1 MVKAINTEVQ
11 SLDTYSQ
18 NLPTYMDA
26 THVTPLKQYI
36 YTCRDVHP
44 TPAVY
49 RYRCRDVN
57 PTPASNTC
65 IHAGMS
71 IQLLQDID
79 IYIIYII
86 YIYIY
91 ISKESSHMY
100 TCRDVNPTPASNS
113 MLLLLLLTAVTTGTT
128 YCIILGDS
136 GRCSALYDHATS
148 LELHTAFKAD
158 GLSNSN
164 TPWVLETCK
173 LPHCLKSLL
182 IMHEWRTYAF
192 PNAVD
197 LKLDDVAIT
206 RVTDSPIEHGSLH
219 DV

>member
-79 IYIIYII
+79 IYIYIEGI
-86 YIYIY
+86 EPRVY
-91 ISKESSHMY
+91 MQG
-100 TCRDVNPTPASNS
+100 CQSNS
-113 MLLLLLLTAVTTGTT
+113 
-128 YCIILGDS
+128 CRI
-136 GRCSALYDHATS
+136 
-148 LELHTAFKAD
+148 
-158 GLSNSN
+158 
-164 TPWVLETCK
+164 
-173 LPHCLKSLL
+173 
-182 IMHEWRTYAF
+182 
-192 PNAVD
+192 
-197 LKLDDVAIT
+197 
-206 RVTDSPIEHGSLH
+206 
-219 DV
+219 